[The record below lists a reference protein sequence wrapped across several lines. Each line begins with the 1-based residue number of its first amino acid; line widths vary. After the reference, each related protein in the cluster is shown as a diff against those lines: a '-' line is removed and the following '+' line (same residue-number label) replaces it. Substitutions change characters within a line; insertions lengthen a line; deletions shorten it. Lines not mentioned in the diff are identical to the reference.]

1 MDMKMKVIVLST
13 SLAWLPLSG
22 CGGSGGQENTTPPV
36 DQNSAPVLN
45 GAPLTNAQ
53 EGSEYQYQLSV
64 SDADGDPITFSA
76 TTKPAWL
83 SFSDSGLLSG
93 TPSTENIGNENIS
106 LTYSDG
112 TETKSFDF
120 TLAVSAQPAEV
131 NAAPVLNGQPISSAQ
146 VGSEYSYQLNVTDAN
161 NDPITFSA
169 TTKPAWLSFSASGLL
184 SGTPGSDHIGNENIA
199 LTYSDGTVTKQ
210 LNFTI
215 AVSTQPAEVNV
226 APVLNGQAVTNAQIN
241 SEYRYQLNVTDANS
255 SDTISY
261 SAVSIPSWLNF
272 SATGLL
278 SGTPTTA
285 NLGDVAIKLT
295 YSDGEFTE
303 AHNFTIAVAE
313 SYLVEPPV
321 IAARTTVNA
330 ADPSTYNIT
339 SYGAGS
345 ISDGINPAG
354 YGCSEDYGYWI
365 HGAGV
370 VEPGIAGC
378 NNGTAIGAPTY
389 LHPQVIGE
397 KASQPT
403 PTHKWWGSISF
414 LGEMEV
420 GNPNNAAYI
429 TPDPIYARISNKGVR
444 ILGLPSGLGAYEPT
458 GFSRYGYNIPD
469 PFSEVFDGIAVA
481 NSEFS
486 ELQAYLKDYSD
497 GSVTVQWQSGNKP
510 VMEGTFVHG
519 SPYVYFK
526 AFRGEL
532 VIKTLRED
540 GGEKGTFY
548 SKDNHLGV
556 WTSVA
561 GNRHDFIIS
570 GEGETTFANS
580 SSNEIT
586 VSNAANELTVAYLP
600 GNNGAVPT
608 STTADFFAQSARNV
622 VRNVDI
628 DYAVDR
634 SDNSVTVSHRYLDK
648 DGAVIETIA
657 GLQPMH
663 WKNSSDAALS
673 AYKVR
678 SARGMVR
685 FSKTAQFSYEMPFVG
700 VLPSLPSTVGDFDQD
715 TLKSLVTE
723 YAAKGA
729 SKWNVSD
736 NGETNNDTYWSG
748 KSYGKMAE
756 IIAIARSIGMDSE
769 ADIFSNWLKTELAD
783 WFTADT
789 NGSLDTEKYFVYD
802 QEWSTLLG
810 MQESFLSHQQLNDHH
825 FHYGYFVRAAAEICR
840 TDPTWCSDEQYGP
853 MIELLIRD
861 YASSKNDTMF
871 PYLRNFDPANGF
883 SWASGVANF
892 ANGNNNESTSEAANS
907 YGAIVLYGMITGNEQ
922 LVEKGMYLHASST
935 TAYWEYWNN
944 IDRFRN
950 ESDAYPDRGD
960 DYDNFP
966 AAYPRITT
974 SIIWG
979 NGHVFSTW
987 FSGAYAHILGIQG
1000 LPLNPLVLHVGQY
1013 ADYMQDYVALGLTE
1027 SSNGKPS
1034 GLADDQWRDIWWG
1047 LWAMTDADAAM
1058 TDYVTMPSYQPE
1070 NGETKAH
1077 TYHWLHTWQALGH
1090 LKTGTGAL
1098 TADHPA
1104 AVAFEKEGKTTYI
1117 TYNYG
1122 SAAKEITFSDGTKV
1136 NAAPGG
1142 FTVKTVE

>member
-1 MDMKMKVIVLST
+1 MKAIVLST
-13 SLAWLPLSG
+13 TLAWLPLSG
-22 CGGSGGQENTTPPV
+22 CGGSDTIQVE
-36 DQNSAPVLN
+36 QNNAPVLN
-45 GAPLTNAQ
+45 GTPLANAQ
-53 EGSEYQYQLSV
+53 DGSEYQYQLSI
-64 SDADGDPITFSA
+64 SDADGDAITFSA

-83 SFSDSGLLSG
+83 NLSAGGLLSG

-112 TETKSFDF
+112 TVTKTHTF
-120 TLAVSAQPAEV
+120 TITVSAASITNV
-131 NAAPVLNGQPISSAQ
+131 APVLNGQAISIARVDS
-146 VGSEYSYQLNVTDAN
+146 VYRYQLNVSDAN

-169 TTKPAWLSFSASGLL
+169 TTKPAWLNFSASGLLSGTPSSQNIGNENISLTYSDGTVTKTHTFTLVVSAAPIGVNVAPVLNGTALSNAQINSEYSYQLNVTDSNNDAITYNAVTIPSWLSFSASGLL
-184 SGTPGSDHIGNENIA
+184 SGTPSNDNIGDANIA
-199 LTYSDGTVTKQ
+199 
-210 LNFTI
+210 
-215 AVSTQPAEVNV
+215 
-226 APVLNGQAVTNAQIN
+226 
-241 SEYRYQLNVTDANS
+241 
-255 SDTISY
+255 
-261 SAVSIPSWLNF
+261 
-272 SATGLL
+272 
-278 SGTPTTA
+278 
-285 NLGDVAIKLT
+285 LT

-303 AHNFTIAVAE
+303 ALNFTLVVADG
-313 SYLVEPPV
+313 YFVEPPV
-321 IAARTTVNA
+321 AAVRTTVNA
-330 ADPSTYNIT
+330 ADPSTYNII

-354 YGCSEDYGYWI
+354 YGCSEDYGYWV

-370 VEPGIAGC
+370 VEPAIAGC
-378 NNGTAIGAPTY
+378 DNGTVIGEPTY

-397 KASQPT
+397 IASQPT

-444 ILGLPSGLGAYEPT
+444 ILGLPNGLAAYEPT

-481 NSEFS
+481 NSEFT

-497 GSVTVQWQSGNKP
+497 GSVTVQWQSGNQP
-510 VMEGTFVHG
+510 VMEATFVHG

-532 VIKTLRED
+532 VIKTLRAD

-548 SKDNHLGV
+548 SKDNNLGV
-556 WTSVA
+556 WTSVG

-570 GEGETTFANS
+570 GEGATTFANS
-580 SSNEIT
+580 SSNAIT
-586 VSNAANELTVAYLP
+586 VSNAANELTVSYLP
-600 GNNGAVPT
+600 ANNGVLPT
-608 STTADFFAQSARNV
+608 TETADFFAQTARNV
-622 VRNVDI
+622 VRKVDI
-628 DYAVDR
+628 NYAVDR
-634 SDNSVTVSHRYLDK
+634 SDNSVSVSHDYLDK
-648 DGAVIETIA
+648 DGIAIETIA

-663 WKNSSDAALS
+663 WKNSSDAILS

-678 SARGMVR
+678 SARGMVK
-685 FSKTAQFSYEMPFVG
+685 FSKTAQYSYEMPFVG
-700 VLPSLPSTVGDFDQD
+700 VLPSLPSNVDNFDLATLQD
-715 TLKSLVTE
+715 LITE

-729 SKWNVSD
+729 SKWNVNDS
-736 NGETNNDTYWSG
+736 GETNNDTYWSG

-756 IIAIARSIGMDSE
+756 IIAIARSIGMDNE
-769 ADIFSNWLKTELAD
+769 ADLFTNWLKTELAD
-783 WFTADT
+783 WFSADT

-802 QEWSTLLG
+802 KEWNTLLG

-907 YGAIVLYGMITGNEQ
+907 YGAIVLYGMITGNDQ

-950 ESDAYPDRGD
+950 QSDAYPNRGD

-966 AAYPRITT
+966 TAYPRITT

-1013 ADYMQDYVALGLTE
+1013 ADYMQEYVALGLTE

-1058 TDYVTMPSYQPE
+1058 SDYVTMPDYQPE

-1090 LKTGTGAL
+1090 LKTGTGTL
-1098 TADHPA
+1098 TADYPA

-1117 TYNYG
+1117 IYNYG
-1122 SAAKEITFSDGTKV
+1122 SLAKEITFSDGTKV
-1136 NAAPGG
+1136 DAAPAG

>member
-1 MDMKMKVIVLST
+1 MDTKIKRILLSM
-13 SLAWLPLSG
+13 SLVCLSLSG
-22 CGGSGGQENTTPPV
+22 CNDSNDQVAIDSPINQN
-36 DQNSAPVLN
+36 QNSAPVLHSVSFL
-45 GAPLTNAQ
+45 AAQ
-53 EGSEYQYQLSV
+53 VGSEYQQQLSV
-64 SDADGDPITFSA
+64 SDADGDLITFSA
-76 TTKPAWL
+76 TTKPSWL
-83 SFSDSGLLSG
+83 SFSASGLLSG
-93 TPSTENIGNENIS
+93 TPSTENIGNEKIS

-112 TETKSFDF
+112 TVTKTYAF
-120 TLAVSAQPAEV
+120 TLAVSAVPSEV
-131 NAAPVLNGQPISSAQ
+131 NIAPVLNGQPVSNAQ
-146 VGSEYSYQLNVTDAN
+146 INSEYSYQLNVTDAN
-161 NDPITFSA
+161 NDAITYTAVTIPS
-169 TTKPAWLSFSASGLL
+169 WLSFSASGLL
-184 SGTPGSDHIGNENIA
+184 SGTPSSENIGDTNIA
-199 LTYSDGTVTKQ
+199 LTYSDG
-210 LNFTI
+210 
-215 AVSTQPAEVNV
+215 
-226 APVLNGQAVTNAQIN
+226 
-241 SEYRYQLNVTDANS
+241 
-255 SDTISY
+255 
-261 SAVSIPSWLNF
+261 
-272 SATGLL
+272 
-278 SGTPTTA
+278 
-285 NLGDVAIKLT
+285 
-295 YSDGEFTE
+295 EFAE
-303 AHNFTIAVAE
+303 AHNFTLVVADG
-313 SYLVEPPV
+313 YFVEPPV
-321 IAARTTVNA
+321 AAVRTTVNA
-330 ADPSTYNIT
+330 TDPSTFNII

-354 YGCSEDYGYWI
+354 YGCSEDYGYWV

-370 VEPGIAGC
+370 VEPAIAGC
-378 NNGTAIGAPTY
+378 SNGSAIGDPTY

-397 KASQPT
+397 IASQPT
-403 PTHKWWGSISF
+403 PTHKWWGSIPF

-420 GNPNNAAYI
+420 GNPNKAAYI

-444 ILGLPSGLGAYEPT
+444 ILGLPNGLAAYEPT

-481 NSEFS
+481 NSAFT

-497 GSVTVQWQSGNKP
+497 GAVTVQWQSGNKP
-510 VMEGTFVHG
+510 VMEATFVHG

-532 VIKTLRED
+532 IIKTLRAD

-548 SKDNHLGV
+548 SKDNQLGV

-586 VSNAANELTVAYLP
+586 VSNATNELTVAYLP
-600 GNNGAVPT
+600 SNNGAVPT
-608 STTADFFAQSARNV
+608 SATADFFAQSARNV
-622 VRNVDI
+622 VREVDI

-634 SDNSVTVSHRYLDK
+634 SDNSVTVTHRYLDK
-648 DGAVIETIA
+648 DGASVQTIA

-663 WKNSSDAALS
+663 WKNSSDATLS

-678 SARGMVR
+678 SARGMVK
-685 FSKTAQFSYEMPFVG
+685 FSKTAQYSYEMPFVG
-700 VLPSLPSTVGDFDQD
+700 VLPSLPSNVDNFDLP
-715 TLKSLVTE
+715 TLQSFIAE
-723 YAAKGA
+723 YADKGA

-736 NGETNNDTYWSG
+736 NGEVNNDTYWSG

-769 ADIFSNWLKTELAD
+769 ADVFTEWLKTELAD
-783 WFTADT
+783 WFTANT
-789 NGSLDTEKYFVYD
+789 NGTLDTEKYFVYD

-840 TDPTWCSDEQYGP
+840 TDPTWCSTEQYGP

-892 ANGNNNESTSEAANS
+892 AAGNNNESTSEAANS
-907 YGAIVLYGMITGNEQ
+907 YGAIVLYGLITGNDE

-950 ESDAYPDRGD
+950 QSDAYPNRGD

-966 AAYPRITT
+966 ADYPRITT

-1013 ADYMQDYVALGLTE
+1013 ANYMQEYVALGLTE
-1027 SSNGKPS
+1027 SSNNKPS
-1034 GLADDQWRDIWWG
+1034 GLGNDQWRDIWWG
-1047 LWAMTDADAAM
+1047 LWAMTDADAAL
-1058 TDYVTMPSYQPE
+1058 TDYVTMLDYQPE

-1090 LKTGTGAL
+1090 LKTGTGEL
-1098 TADHPA
+1098 TADYPA

-1122 SAAKEITFSDGTKV
+1122 SVAKEVTFSDGTKV
-1136 NAAPGG
+1136 TATPAD